1 MIKYRF
7 RLNIFNTGI
16 LFFLI
21 LFISASMSQEP
32 DLPWERYQK
41 AAELY
46 RQKAP
51 ISQIIDLLLEIQK
64 TSKDSV
70 LIGRCILLA
79 ASTFER
85 NLDHNKAL
93 LELQKFNQPGKNYL
107 ETMKSEAWLRSGII
121 SLKQKNSKSA
131 RKYFDMVLEGLN
143 NSFIKTEAIIGLAW
157 INADENH
164 WEVCD
169 SLLSLITSN
178 NHSEITDERILI
190 LKARH
195 LIFSNQ
201 YSEAIQL
208 LENTESQSGL
218 YYLASSHELAGNRIM
233 AVSVYK
239 KLHDRFP
246 GTPEAQL
253 ALFQAAEVFMRAEDW
268 LAARSE
274 FKRLLQSGLQDVDG
288 IHFRLGWIYMNL
300 GELDQALAEFRFT
313 AEMENHGYFKYMEA
327 ECLRR
332 QGASDS
338 TKLEKAIM
346 LFHNIASVDL
356 QSPLAPLAKLKAAMT
371 EMEKGDSSGAIV
383 SLRQF
388 LSLYPKDELSPAVY
402 FLLGINDHQ
411 RNSQRY
417 FDQIVQQNQ
426 TSKFFDV
433 AYFAMQNFDFQKNNY
448 QRVITRNASI
458 PQINKSEE
466 KSFWQRANHLLM
478 AESAYFLKHYVQA
491 EAEYELAIAGMEDDL
506 AEKATIGKAW
516 CALQRE
522 GPEVALTQFKD
533 IRDNLLGENR
543 VLADYGYATVQ
554 FLRQEYTDAIKSYPA
569 GLNTETQPEMKPLV
583 IKSLFRSAQSYYR
596 LQYYMQAIETWDKL
610 ATDYPN
616 SDLAIE
622 GLYNIG
628 DIYFRADH
636 FADADSVYQLIIER
650 YPNHPFTVE
659 SSLKLAQT
667 AYNAGD
673 YEGAIKRYQSFIDSF
688 PDHDKNKEALEGIQ
702 LSYYQLGQLDQAS
715 ETLQKVVEQTAN
727 SDLAID
733 ARYRIAVNHFQ
744 AKNYQTA
751 IEAFKEILTL
761 YPNSTYAVDAQFAL
775 SKCYIAEEN
784 YKAASA
790 ELQRFVQY
798 FPQSPQLPE
807 AFFLLG
813 VGYYQL
819 ESYLSAID
827 YFKEVIQNYPE
838 SEYHA
843 PSLKNSAWCYD
854 RLKESDKALQ
864 SFTTYLQKYPKAEDQ
879 NQIKLQVARLLLEDE
894 RPQEAII
901 KFNELQKVS
910 DIEVSMEA
918 CYRLGMHYL
927 SEDQQSKAENA
938 FQKATRV
945 EGGDNYYRLSS
956 LAQLAAIYENQGN
969 SQKAISTYEML
980 AASTNEERWTAA
992 AKERIDL
999 LLLQSSQ

>member
-1 MIKYRF
+1 MTKNGF
-7 RLNIFNTGI
+7 IFNFLRTGI
-16 LFFLI
+16 LFVLI
-21 LFISASMSQEP
+21 LFISRLPAQEP
-32 DLPWERYQK
+32 NLPWLRYQE

-46 RQKAP
+46 KQKAP
-51 ISQIIDLLLEIQK
+51 VSQINNLIREIQR

-70 LIGRCILLA
+70 LVGRSILLM
-79 ASTFER
+79 ASALEQ
-85 NLDHNKAL
+85 DHQYSKAI
-93 LELQKFNQPGKNYL
+93 LELEKFNQPGQNYL
-107 ETMKSEAWLRSGII
+107 ETMRSEAWLRIGVI
-121 SLKQKNSKSA
+121 SLKQKNVKSA
-131 RKYFDMVLEGLN
+131 RIYFNKVLEGLN
-143 NSFIKTEAIIGLAW
+143 NSFLKNEAILALAW
-157 INADENH
+157 INADDTE
-164 WEVCD
+164 WETCD
-169 SLLSLITSN
+169 SLLSLIIPTDL
-178 NHSEITDERILI
+178 SEVHDERILI
-190 LKARH
+190 LKARQ
-195 LIFSNQ
+195 LISANQ
-201 YSEAIQL
+201 YSEAIKL
-208 LENTESQSGL
+208 LENTESVSGM
-218 YYLASSHELAGNRIM
+218 YYLATAHELASNRIM

-246 GTPEAQL
+246 GTPEAQQ

-300 GELDQALAEFRFT
+300 NELDQALTEFRYP
-313 AEMENHGYFKYMEA
+313 AEMENRGYFKYMEA

-332 QGASDS
+332 QGATDS
-338 TKLEKAIM
+338 TKLVKAVI

-356 QSPLAPLAKLKAAMT
+356 HSPLAPLAKLKAAMT

-402 FLLGINDHQ
+402 FLLGINDRQ

-458 PQINKSEE
+458 PQTTQSDE
-466 KSFWQRANHLLM
+466 KNFWQRANHLLM

-491 EAEYELAIAGMEDDL
+491 DAEYELAAAGMDDDL
-506 AEKATIGKAW
+506 AEKARIGKAW
-516 CALQRE
+516 CTLQTD
-522 GPEVALTQFKD
+522 GPDVALPLFKE
-533 IRDNLLGENR
+533 IREDLLGENR

-554 FLRQEYTDAIKSYPA
+554 FFRQEYTDAIKSYPA
-569 GLNTETQPEMKPLV
+569 GFNTEMQPEMKPLV
-583 IKSLFRSAQSYYR
+583 IKSLYRSAQCYYR

-610 ATDYPN
+610 ATNHPN

-636 FADADSVYQLIIER
+636 FAEADSVYQLIIDR
-650 YPNHPFTVE
+650 YSDHPMAVE
-659 SSLKLAQT
+659 SSLKLAQS

-673 YEGAIKRYQSFIDSF
+673 YEGAIIRYQTFLDSF

-715 ETLQKVVEQTAN
+715 ETLQKVIDQTAN

-751 IEAFKEILTL
+751 IEAFKEVLTL
-761 YPNSTYAVDAQFAL
+761 YPNTSYAVDAQFAL
-775 SKCYIAEEN
+775 SKCYIAEGN

-790 ELQRFVQY
+790 ELIRFVQY
-798 FPQSPQLPE
+798 FPQSPQIPE
-807 AFFLLG
+807 AYFLLG

-827 YFKEVIQNYPE
+827 YFNEVIQKYSE
-838 SEYHA
+838 SDFYA
-843 PSLKNSAWCYD
+843 PALKNSAWCYD
-854 RLKESDKALQ
+854 RLQETEKALQ
-864 SFTTYLQKYPKAEDQ
+864 SFTTYLQKYPNAEDQ
-879 NQIKLQVARLLLEDE
+879 NQIKLQLARLLLDSEQ
-894 RPQEAII
+894 PQAAIA
-901 KFNELQKVS
+901 KFNELKMVS
-910 DIEVSMEA
+910 DIEISMEA
-918 CYRLGMHYL
+918 CYRLGMHYV
-927 SEDQQSKAENA
+927 SSDQQSKAENT
-938 FQKATRV
+938 FQIAART

-969 SQKAISTYEML
+969 SQEAISTYEML
-980 AASTNEERWTAA
+980 AASTSEERWTVA